1 MPTINTSDPRW
12 IQAYNNALNQQRAGG
27 STASQAAQNQAAR
40 DAANSYYLLVT
51 GQSEGPGDTGTGTSG
66 RISYNAPG
74 SFTFPTPTGT
84 SGMALGNRSLFGPT
98 IMGDANK
105 ALPGGMDLGWHQLV
119 LDYAKQMASQ
129 SGYNWTYDYN
139 TNTWVQGGKT
149 AAQTQQEFQN
159 ALSSASQAYQEA
171 LLSGTI
177 NGQPT
182 LQAQQ
187 LQNQASQ
194 FAATMGM
201 TKEQFAAT
209 LAENQRQFNEQLA
222 FNKQK
227 EAFNQANTYAQ
238 LAANPRTSIQASFLG
253 GVRGGLGPEASDPMA
268 GLRNFQDYL
277 GGTLPQTQVLQGPDQ
292 GQAGSAAHYATE
304 TRPDGSQVLYFGTPT
319 KMQDGSIANIPVG
332 AFSRAIMEGKSV
344 PSAGDIGTTGGYTTT
359 EQVRSSFNPNR
370 IKLADYLRASP
381 SEQSQLQGVGSYAGY
396 SPEDFTST
404 LSKFAPKERSIS
416 GGTRAY

>member
-12 IQAYNNALNQQRAGG
+12 VQAYNNALNQQRAGG
-27 STASQAAQNQAAR
+27 STASQAAQDQAAR

-51 GQSEGPGDTGTGTSG
+51 GQSEGPGDTRTGTSG

-74 SFTFPTPTGT
+74 SFTFPNPTGT
-84 SGMALGNRSLFGPT
+84 SGMALGNRSIFGST

-105 ALPGGMDLGWHQLV
+105 ALPGGMDIGWHQLV

-129 SGYNWTYDYN
+129 TGYNWTYDYN

-159 ALSSASQAYQEA
+159 AINSASQAYQEA

-194 FAATMGM
+194 FAANMGM
-201 TKEQFAAT
+201 TKEQFAAN

-227 EAFNQANTYAQ
+227 EAFSQANTYAQ

-253 GVRGGLGPEASDPMA
+253 GVRGGLGPEASDPMV
-268 GLRNFQDYL
+268 GLRNFQNYL

-332 AFSRAIMEGKSV
+332 AFSRAIMEGRSV
-344 PSAGDIGTTGGYTTT
+344 PSAGDIGISGGYTTT
-359 EQVRSSFNPNR
+359 DQLRSSFNPNR

-396 SPEDFTST
+396 SENDLAST